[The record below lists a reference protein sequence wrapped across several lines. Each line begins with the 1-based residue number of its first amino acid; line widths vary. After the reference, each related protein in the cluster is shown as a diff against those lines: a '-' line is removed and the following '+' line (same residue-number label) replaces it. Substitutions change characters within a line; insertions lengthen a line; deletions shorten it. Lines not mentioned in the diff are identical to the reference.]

1 MGGRILRP
9 SLYRTIKVV
18 MSDGSTF
25 HVPSA
30 VRLVSNTLQLERDT
44 ANHPAYQV
52 CMQTCLRRHTSILHA
67 LQSTKIDVYAEGGV
81 VSLRAQHHLCHVF
94 PCRFASY
101 VIEGTTPVHE
111 SLPEGTQNSQFPGT
125 QKGGNKEPAPTDAD
139 RTSPWP
145 NPG

>member
-67 LQSTKIDVYAEGGV
+67 LQSTKIDVHAEGGV
-81 VSLRAQHHLCHVF
+81 VSLRAHHHL
-94 PCRFASY
+94 
-101 VIEGTTPVHE
+101 
-111 SLPEGTQNSQFPGT
+111 SQR
-125 QKGGNKEPAPTDAD
+125 APS
-139 RTSPWP
+139 TSPQGLS
-145 NPG
+145 NASSLMSRREEARLARLQRRDAKKLFDD